1 MPPDRPA
8 EAAQLVDVTGG
19 LLRGWPLPRPDGGKQ
34 ARGQVLVV
42 GGSRQTPGAVL
53 LAAVAALRAGAGKLQ
68 IATVQSV
75 ATVLATAV
83 PEALVQGLPETSGG
97 AVSGSAA
104 GQVRDL
110 VQGARAVLVGA
121 GMADAGQTGTIVEAV
136 VDGVAAG
143 DDAAVVVV
151 DALGLARVGERPEAL
166 RALHGR
172 AVLTPNPVELALM
185 TGVEEREVDDDPVA
199 HATRAAARH
208 AAVVALGAAESYVA
222 VPGGRCWVDSAGGPG
237 LGVSGSG
244 DAFAGLVTGLA
255 ARGAEPAQAAV
266 WAAHLHGRAGDRL
279 AARVGRLGYL
289 AREIVDEVPLVLTE
303 LEA

>member
-1 MPPDRPA
+1 MPA
-8 EAAQLVDVTGG
+8 ERLDVTGG
-19 LLRGWPLPRPDGGKQ
+19 LLRDWPLPHPDGGKQ

-68 IATVQSV
+68 IATVDSV
-75 ATVLATAV
+75 AAVLATVV
-83 PEALVQGLPETSGG
+83 PEALVQGLPETPDG

-104 GQVRDL
+104 GQVREL
-110 VQGARAVLVGA
+110 VEGARAVLVGP
-121 GMADAGQTGTIVEAV
+121 GMADAGHAGQIVRAVLDGAAASGEAP
-136 VDGVAAG
+136 
-143 DDAAVVVV
+143 VVVV
-151 DALGLARVGERPEAL
+151 DALGLAHLGDHPDAL
-166 RALHGR
+166 RGLGGR

-185 TGVEEREVDDDPVA
+185 TGADPHEVDDDPQGRAV
-199 HATRAAARH
+199 AAAERCS
-208 AAVVALGAAESYVA
+208 AVVALGAAESYVA
-222 VPGGRCWVDSAGGPG
+222 VPDGRCWVDSSGGPG

-255 ARGAEPAQAAV
+255 ARGAEPVQAAV